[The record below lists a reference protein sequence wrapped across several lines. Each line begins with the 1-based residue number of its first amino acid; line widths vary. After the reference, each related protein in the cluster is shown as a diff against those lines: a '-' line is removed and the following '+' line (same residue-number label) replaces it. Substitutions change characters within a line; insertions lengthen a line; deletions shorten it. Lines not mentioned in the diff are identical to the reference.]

1 MPVFGCPCYARSSTP
16 QCSKRYFQPKDNESF
31 PVSSSILKISDPV
44 TIPFQE
50 LRTRA
55 ENELPQ
61 NAILNTT
68 MAFLRK
74 PSRLLKS
81 DQYIFK
87 GNVNI
92 SSIEEWRNLYFPP
105 VKEGS
110 YYVSL
115 VMLYKNETA
124 WTTKI
129 FHSNMFF
136 MYGKYL

>member
-1 MPVFGCPCYARSSTP
+1 MG
-16 QCSKRYFQPKDNESF
+16 
-31 PVSSSILKISDPV
+31 DPV
-44 TIPFQE
+44 RIPFRE
-50 LRTRA
+50 LCTRA
-55 ENELPQ
+55 ENELSQ
-61 NAILNTT
+61 NAVLNTT
-68 MAFLRK
+68 IAFLRR
-74 PSRLLKS
+74 PSGLFKS

-92 SSIEEWRNLYFPP
+92 SCIEEWRNLYFPP
-105 VKEGS
+105 IKEGS

-124 WTTKI
+124 WITKI